1 MFCAESTIHYS
12 PGLAAPGKDKQH
24 ELALKERLN
33 KTKEQIIAKSV
44 NLIILRCSFRA

>member
-12 PGLAAPGKDKQH
+12 PGLAALGKDKQH

-33 KTKEQIIAKSV
+33 NKVVE
-44 NLIILRCSFRA
+44 LIEISQNRLIL